1 MEERR
6 RKETR
11 KEKTKKK
18 LPQAWDRLPHA
29 GCTLAAAD
37 GHEVETEA
45 AGGGGGGGGGGIK
58 HGLFDAAVW
67 VVEGRDKLFPTREG
81 HHLVVADDDAPD
93 PDRGVAQISDVGAR
107 AEVCISH
114 ARGAGQ

>member
-45 AGGGGGGGGGGIK
+45 AGGGGGGGGGGKNVLTSSMVFSTRRCGSSRVGTNSSRRERVTI
-58 HGLFDAAVW
+58 LSSRMTTRQIPI
-67 VVEGRDKLFPTREG
+67 EG
-81 HHLVVADDDAPD
+81 
-93 PDRGVAQISDVGAR
+93 
-107 AEVCISH
+107 SH
-114 ARGAGQ
+114 KSRM